1 MNPQTLRCLSAL
13 GLALCLF
20 QAVPA
25 LTAAPAESAAAQA
38 PSNAGSILARRVTG
52 RVDATDKPTH
62 QQRQLAN
69 ESRVNRADVVSTAD
83 DGRSSVVLVFSTGT
97 TVHLR
102 HGSILDIEEFQQE
115 PWSGKAEVS
124 MLEAEP
130 SSSQTRL
137 NLVKGELLGKVT
149 KLKKDGSSTLQVRT
163 PVGVAGIRGT
173 TFHILFRPDPQRPG
187 YYLFHLATAEGRV
200 EFQPS
205 APGSQPL
212 MVEGNREI
220 SALIQVRV
228 DPVTG
233 TIVPVSAP
241 VFQSGTQPISSET
254 LQRIQT
260 MVVEV
265 VQAVQGLLISSSS
278 NDRGAGTAPAAQGGA
293 AQQSRGQSADSSL
306 SGSDTGQD
314 GEQVRFSTE
323 TQDQT
328 PTPPVEST
336 PAPSLPPQEPATPPR
351 VTSGEGR

>member
-1 MNPQTLRCLSAL
+1 MNPKSLRCLSAL
-13 GLALCLF
+13 GLALCLL

-25 LTAAPAESAAAQA
+25 PASTPVEPAAAPAS
-38 PSNAGSILARRVTG
+38 SNAGSILARRVTG
-52 RVDATDKPTH
+52 RVDATDKPTR
-62 QQRQLAN
+62 QQRQLVN

-102 HGSILDIEEFQQE
+102 HGSVLDIEEFQQE

-124 MLEAEP
+124 LLESEP

-149 KLKKDGSSTLQVRT
+149 KLRKDGSSTMQVRT

-173 TFHILFRPDPQRPG
+173 TFHIIFRPDPQRPG
-187 YYLFHLATAEGRV
+187 YYIFHLATAEGRV

-205 APGSQPL
+205 APGALPL

-220 SALIQVRV
+220 GALVQVRI

-233 TIVPVSAP
+233 VVVPVSTP
-241 VFQSGTQPISSET
+241 VFKSGTQPISSET
-254 LQRIQT
+254 LQQIQT

-265 VQAVQGLLISSSS
+265 LQAVQGLIISSSS
-278 NDRGAGTAPAAQGGA
+278 NDHGAGAST
-293 AQQSRGQSADSSL
+293 
-306 SGSDTGQD
+306 TGQAEQTRQD
-314 GEQVRFSTE
+314 QGQPGETSQQPSDKGQEGDQVRFSTE
-323 TQDQT
+323 TQDPSGT
-328 PTPPVEST
+328 A
-336 PAPSLPPQEPATPPR
+336 PADSIPIPDLPPQEPATPPR